1 MRFAISLEAKSKLCL
16 RRWIEHPRREGGTC
30 SPLRVAKIQA
40 AKPQLFG
47 IVWRSSRST
56 FKNRQPDDF
65 RTVRDL
71 IQRKVKT
78 LLKKLE

>member
-1 MRFAISLEAKSKLCL
+1 
-16 RRWIEHPRREGGTC
+16 
-30 SPLRVAKIQA
+30 LRVAKIQA

-56 FKNRQPDDF
+56 FKNRPPDDF

-78 LLKKLE
+78 LLKTLA